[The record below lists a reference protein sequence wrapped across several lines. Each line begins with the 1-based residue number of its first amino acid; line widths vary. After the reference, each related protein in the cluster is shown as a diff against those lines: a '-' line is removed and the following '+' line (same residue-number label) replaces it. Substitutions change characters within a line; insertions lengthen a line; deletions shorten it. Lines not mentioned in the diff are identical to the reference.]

1 MVLIYLS
8 QINTIFVISPVLLI
22 WNLQKYV
29 SSYTQL
35 KKKRL
40 GKIKTIRHFGSNIH
54 ILKHSLSRKN
64 CDFILPDKY
73 KLEVTVKPG

>member
-1 MVLIYLS
+1 MSL
-8 QINTIFVISPVLLI
+8 VIH
-22 WNLQKYV
+22 NLK
-29 SSYTQL
+29 